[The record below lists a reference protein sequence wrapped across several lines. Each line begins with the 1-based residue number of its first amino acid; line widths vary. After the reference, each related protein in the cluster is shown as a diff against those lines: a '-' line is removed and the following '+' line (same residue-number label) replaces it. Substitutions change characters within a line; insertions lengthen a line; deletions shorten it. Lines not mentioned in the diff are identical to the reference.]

1 MTVREDG
8 SCHRFGMIALEDLDD
23 GESVFKIPRN
33 VLLEPNTSSISK
45 TILEFEKNLPEIDT
59 RYSAM
64 HGTHCLLFMLIPPS
78 NIFSSFLPRN
88 KWLPLLLTLLY
99 EYTNPTSK
107 WRPYL
112 DLVPSETVLN
122 QPIFWNEQEREYL
135 TLIGLKDGVD
145 DDETNIE
152 KGYIYFV
159 LPFMDKHKEYFE

>member
-1 MTVREDG
+1 
-8 SCHRFGMIALEDLDD
+8 
-23 GESVFKIPRN
+23 
-33 VLLEPNTSSISK
+33 
-45 TILEFEKNLPEIDT
+45 
-59 RYSAM
+59 
-64 HGTHCLLFMLIPPS
+64 
-78 NIFSSFLPRN
+78 
-88 KWLPLLLTLLY
+88 LPLLLTLLY

-159 LPFMDKHKEYFE
+159 LPFMDEHKEYFE